1 MVRMIHISNN
11 NPHRDVADLALAA
24 RWKEVAVDL
33 AAVAEWAATAETT
46 TWAVAAVAST
56 TAAVNRHMAAEETAE
71 AMAGVAE
78 AAATVTTGD
87 KVSNNRWAVA
97 VADTVR
103 TQGAEGG
110 DLAADENTC

>member
-1 MVRMIHISNN
+1 M
-11 NPHRDVADLALAA
+11 AGLALAA
-24 RWKEVAVDL
+24 RWREVAVDL
-33 AAVAEWAATAETT
+33 AAVAEWAETAETT
-46 TWAVAAVAST
+46 TWVVAAVAST
-56 TAAVNRHMAAEETAE
+56 TVEAVNHHMAAGETAE
-71 AMAGVAE
+71 ATVGAAE

-87 KVSNNRWAVA
+87 RASSNRWAVA

>member
-1 MVRMIHISNN
+1 M
-11 NPHRDVADLALAA
+11 AGLGLEA
-24 RWKEVAVDL
+24 RWREVAVDL
-33 AAVAEWAATAETT
+33 AAEAEWAATAETT

-56 TAAVNRHMAAEETAE
+56 TAAVNHHMAAAVTAE
-71 AMAGVAE
+71 ATAGAAE

-87 KVSNNRWAVA
+87 KVSSNRWAVA

-103 TQGAEGG
+103 IRGAEEG